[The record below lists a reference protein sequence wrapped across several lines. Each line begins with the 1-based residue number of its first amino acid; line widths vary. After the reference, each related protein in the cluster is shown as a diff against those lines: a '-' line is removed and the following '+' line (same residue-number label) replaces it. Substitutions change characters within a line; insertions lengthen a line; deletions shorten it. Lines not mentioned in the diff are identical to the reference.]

1 MGVQRMYTS
10 LAQAARATGLDK
22 STILRAIRSHK
33 ISAAKSERDGGWTI
47 DPTELHRV
55 FPPVPAGSNG
65 EGVAEPRDAT
75 AVATVATGVLEA
87 QVAALRETVD
97 LLRRQLDG
105 QAALVEDVRTD
116 RDHWRAQAEA
126 LPRLLA
132 PPAANNAAP
141 SDLEIDRGNRWQRAW
156 RWMQA
161 TA

>member
-1 MGVQRMYTS
+1 MYTS

-47 DPTELHRV
+47 DPAELHRV
-55 FPPVPAGSNG
+55 FPPAPAGNPVGPGSNGGNG
-65 EGVAEPRDAT
+65 EGVAGPRDAT
-75 AVATVATGVLEA
+75 AVAPVATAVLEA

-132 PPAANNAAP
+132 PPERRP
-141 SDLEIDRGNRWQRAW
+141 WW
-156 RWMQA
+156 RRLA
-161 TA
+161 G

>member
-10 LAQAARATGLDK
+10 LGQAARATGLDK

-47 DPTELHRV
+47 DPAELHRV
-55 FPPVPAGSNG
+55 FPPAPAVAGPGNG
-65 EGVAEPRDAT
+65 QDVAEPRNAT

-132 PPAANNAAP
+132 PPERRP
-141 SDLEIDRGNRWQRAW
+141 WW
-156 RWMQA
+156 RRLA
-161 TA
+161 G

>member
-1 MGVQRMYTS
+1 MPRNGGATHVHE
-10 LAQAARATGLDK
+10 LGAGRA
-22 STILRAIRSHK
+22 SHRSRQKYDPSRHPVPQDR
-33 ISAAKSERDGGWTI
+33 AAKSERDGGWTI
-47 DPTELHRV
+47 DPAELHRV

-65 EGVAEPRDAT
+65 EGVAEPRDAM
-75 AVATVATGVLEA
+75 AVGTVATGVLEA

-132 PPAANNAAP
+132 PPERRP
-141 SDLEIDRGNRWQRAW
+141 WW
-156 RWMQA
+156 RRLA
-161 TA
+161 G

>member
-1 MGVQRMYTS
+1 MYTS

-33 ISAAKSERDGGWTI
+33 ISAAKSERDGGWMI
-47 DPTELHRV
+47 DPAELHRV
-55 FPPVPAGSNG
+55 FPPAPAGNPAGLSNNG
-65 EGVAEPRDAT
+65 GNAEGVAGPRDAT
-75 AVATVATGVLEA
+75 AVATVATAVLEA

-132 PPAANNAAP
+132 PPERRP
-141 SDLEIDRGNRWQRAW
+141 WW
-156 RWMQA
+156 RRLA
-161 TA
+161 G

>member
-1 MGVQRMYTS
+1 MYTS
-10 LAQAARATGLDK
+10 LGQAARATGLDK

-47 DPTELHRV
+47 DPAELHRV
-55 FPPVPAGSNG
+55 FPPAPAGNPAGLGSNGNG
-65 EGVAEPRDAT
+65 EGVAGPRDAT

-132 PPAANNAAP
+132 PPERR
-141 SDLEIDRGNRWQRAW
+141 SWW
-156 RWMQA
+156 RRLA
-161 TA
+161 G

>member
-1 MGVQRMYTS
+1 MYTS

-33 ISAAKSERDGGWTI
+33 ISAAKSERDGGWMI
-47 DPTELHRV
+47 DPAELHRV
-55 FPPVPAGSNG
+55 FPPADRAGNG
-65 EGVAEPRDAT
+65 EGVAGPRDAT

-132 PPAANNAAP
+132 PPERRP
-141 SDLEIDRGNRWQRAW
+141 WW
-156 RWMQA
+156 RRLA
-161 TA
+161 G